1 MKNEEFM
8 SFFKKIAS
16 IVLLIVSVCILEK
29 TPLSARI
36 SLGEIKETY
45 TVLNPNFS
53 SLSPIIGAVWWESGV
68 IHNYYKFG
76 NCTKEKGRATLGD
89 ATIQLIHELFH
100 ELAGD
105 LSITTGKFQIASL
118 FSPQIIARIL
128 GTIINSRPEKK
139 DLVIKKTTR
148 INPSNKKKHVTS
160 LIESIKKIIF
170 DHLDNNLSIDKS
182 SLGRLKKNAV
192 RTATLIVESLDEA
205 YFFYDNKTRY

>member
-1 MKNEEFM
+1 M

-148 INPSNKKKHVTS
+148 
-160 LIESIKKIIF
+160 
-170 DHLDNNLSIDKS
+170 LD
-182 SLGRLKKNAV
+182 
-192 RTATLIVESLDEA
+192 
-205 YFFYDNKTRY
+205 